1 MINIIHLV
9 YQHGSEY
16 KGWISENNVIF
27 YPEIS
32 KKILIFFLVPLSCLS
47 RNYSMLNKLHVR
59 QTKVRAVKV
68 QGVWP
73 PSHTYTLS
81 APNIQSGLSLQT
93 PLRLC
98 PPHHPQPPKHP
109 DCMYSPLSPPAAVHL
124 IHDPTIIR
132 QSSAGPFPAQGDTH
146 DDSEI
151 YYFQRNIC
159 KWRQSE
165 ARVAPIFHRDMWLWK
180 LMVNTLLFCLFHP
193 HLVCSN
199 THLHVYFLLLD
210 FKYSAAVATG
220 KNWDFTPGFLQSN

>member
-1 MINIIHLV
+1 MLDGQRSELLRSRECDPHYTHIHC
-9 YQHGSEY
+9 QHPTFSLGFPY
-16 KGWISENNVIF
+16 
-27 YPEIS
+27 
-32 KKILIFFLVPLSCLS
+32 
-47 RNYSMLNKLHVR
+47 RLHS
-59 QTKVRAVKV
+59 
-68 QGVWP
+68 GF
-73 PSHTYTLS
+73 
-81 APNIQSGLSLQT
+81 APRPTHPQ
-93 PLRLC
+93 
-98 PPHHPQPPKHP
+98 PHHPQPPKHP